1 MSVLVTM
8 RVKVYGFE
16 GTKLAAQKYV
26 EKMKKAGCHWLRI
39 YRSDSN
45 PNTVLWLME
54 WESREAFES
63 LGNAV
68 EDDINSMVSPVGAWE
83 EVVWQFSD
91 AVAIEE
97 EWHVPTPSAP

>member
-1 MSVLVTM
+1 MPILVTM
-8 RVKVYGFE
+8 RMKVYDFS
-16 GTKLAAQKYV
+16 GTKRAAAKYT

-45 PNTVLWLME
+45 PNYILWLME

-63 LGNAV
+63 LGNVV
-68 EDDINSMVSPVGAWE
+68 EDDINEIVNPVNGWE

-91 AVAIEE
+91 AVALEE
-97 EWHVPTPSAP
+97 A